1 MTGSLAGDPLSE
13 RLRRSRVR
21 PVHDVQSVLSVDS
34 SLGLLFLFRGLR
46 DLGQADERGRRR
58 NSNWGGRA
66 LAGKDVDIEA
76 LRLHGQLLLDLE
88 RVRGVVHRDVELLDD
103 HRERDV
109 GLLPGKGTALT
120 IRARARQE
128 TTNVRWRRPHDA
140 QCKPAFRTRRVAT
153 SFADREQGQRLI
165 PRPPANAS
173 WAYRNLLK
181 VLAVHPL
188 RPVLIRLQT
197 E

>member
-58 NSNWGGRA
+58 NSNWGGRP

-109 GLLPGKGTALT
+109 RLLPGKGTALT
-120 IRARARQE
+120 TRARQ
-128 TTNVRWRRPHDA
+128 
-140 QCKPAFRTRRVAT
+140 
-153 SFADREQGQRLI
+153 
-165 PRPPANAS
+165 
-173 WAYRNLLK
+173 
-181 VLAVHPL
+181 
-188 RPVLIRLQT
+188 
-197 E
+197 